1 MTMSAYGSS
10 SLCRHAMS
18 SFLRLRSCHGFQETI
33 FVGADAFGKV
43 LCHIRTSPRR
53 GRQSSDH
60 RCLLLRGAVTVN
72 TSIAT
77 MCRGIQT
84 AVLLVAAEAGWGV
97 GRCRR
102 SRGRVSGWKSLAQ
115 GHFRV
120 NGYSISRRL
129 RTSTVEPARQDW
141 TAAATAL
148 RRASQARRSR
158 RQELAVSLE
167 KQGLGPSDPM
177 GRLEDARK
185 MRFLC
190 QGSTRTLRALRS
202 AIAR

>member
-1 MTMSAYGSS
+1 MRRSSLARTHSEKSCATSEHRRTEGVSS
-10 SLCRHAMS
+10 SN
-18 SFLRLRSCHGFQETI
+18 
-33 FVGADAFGKV
+33 
-43 LCHIRTSPRR
+43 
-53 GRQSSDH
+53 H
-60 RCLLLRGAVTVN
+60 RCLLLRGAVIVN

-97 GRCRR
+97 GRCRLR
-102 SRGRVSGWKSLAQ
+102 VAAADTSTATAHRHSQGRASGWTSLAQ
-115 GHFRV
+115 THSRV
-120 NGYSISRRL
+120 KGSSTSRRL
-129 RTSTVEPARQDW
+129 RTSTVEPARQDK

-148 RRASQARRSR
+148 RRASQAPRSR